1 MNNANSSALQA
12 ALDWAYGPG
21 GADCESIQ
29 QGGPCYDAGDIL
41 TMASYAFNDYF
52 LTHGLTD
59 ESCNFDGTAALTY
72 LNPSMI
78 FGVLNVMVAANS
90 HQENEEEQHGSH
102 GRPAD
107 PPPPTRGP
115 TARTEAVAA
124 ATYFTLKNGSFT
136 GPSTTAE
143 IYPANLDISG
153 GSYFSRTW
161 WILTKDGK
169 FFANS
174 AWQALRLA
182 LPKVPWAKSVW
193 FPHHVPRWAF
203 IECIA
208 FMGRLSEQVA

>member
-1 MNNANSSALQA
+1 MPTSTNYAPPSDYPTVPSRAAELWCVAMNNANSSALQA

-72 LNPSMI
+72 LNPS
-78 FGVLNVMVAANS
+78 
-90 HQENEEEQHGSH
+90 HGSCKF
-102 GRPAD
+102 PSS
-107 PPPPTRGP
+107 
-115 TARTEAVAA
+115 
-124 ATYFTLKNGSFT
+124 FTLKNGSFT

-153 GSYFSRTW
+153 GSFEACSSKGSMGEKC
-161 WILTKDGK
+161 LV
-169 FFANS
+169 S
-174 AWQALRLA
+174 
-182 LPKVPWAKSVW
+182 P
-193 FPHHVPRWAF
+193 HVPRWAF

>member
-1 MNNANSSALQA
+1 MPELWCVAMNNANSYALQA
-12 ALDWAYGPG
+12 TLDWACGPG
-21 GADCESIQ
+21 GADCGSIQ

-52 LTHGLTD
+52 LTHG
-59 ESCNFDGTAALTY
+59 
-72 LNPSMI
+72 
-78 FGVLNVMVAANS
+78 
-90 HQENEEEQHGSH
+90 HGSCKF
-102 GRPAD
+102 PSS
-107 PPPPTRGP
+107 
-115 TARTEAVAA
+115 
-124 ATYFTLKNGSFT
+124 FTVKNGSFT
-136 GPSTTAE
+136 GQSTIAG

-153 GSYFSRTW
+153 GSYFPSTW